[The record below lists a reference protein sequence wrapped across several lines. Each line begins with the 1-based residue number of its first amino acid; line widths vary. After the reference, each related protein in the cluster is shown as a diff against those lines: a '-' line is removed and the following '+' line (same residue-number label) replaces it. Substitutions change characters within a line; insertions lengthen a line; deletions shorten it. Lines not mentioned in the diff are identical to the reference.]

1 MKSVHITT
9 ARAMLNAK
17 DPVSLSV
24 WKKDGSIM
32 HIDSCISLHYDVRG
46 GWRNIKI
53 LPSGEMRRIRDCL
66 IFEINDLEV
75 FL

>member
-1 MKSVHITT
+1 MKSVHINT
-9 ARAMLNAK
+9 ARALLK
-17 DPVSLSV
+17 SGDPVSLSV

-32 HIDSCISLHYDVRG
+32 NIESCISLHYDFRG

-66 IFEINDLEV
+66 IFEINGLEV

>member
-1 MKSVHITT
+1 MKSVHIST
-9 ARAMLNAK
+9 ARVMLNSG

-32 HIDSCISLHYDVRG
+32 YIENCISLHYDFRG

-53 LPSGEMRRIRDCL
+53 LPSGEMRRVRDCL
-66 IFEINDLEV
+66 IFEINGLEV

>member
-1 MKSVHITT
+1 MNSIHIST
-9 ARAMLNAK
+9 ARIMLNSG

-32 HIDSCISLHYDVRG
+32 DLENCVSLSYDRYG

-53 LPSGEMRRIRDCL
+53 LSSGEIRRVRDCL
-66 IFEINDLEV
+66 IFRINGLEV

>member
-1 MKSVHITT
+1 MKAVHIST
-9 ARAMLNAK
+9 ARAMLNSK
-17 DPVSLSV
+17 DPVSLTV

-32 HIDSCISLHYDVRG
+32 HIPTCISLHYDFHG

-53 LPSGEMRRIRDCL
+53 YPSGEMRRIRDCL
-66 IFEINDLEV
+66 IFQINGLEV